1 MEDAGSH
8 SAHTCTETE
17 VEDQQCNT
25 LNVKQMTEKR
35 RDYRH
40 NKSEEYMCKSAT
52 PVLNK
57 GMEMDSMMSTHEG
70 AGADN
75 MYTSHDD
82 IHPTNKNT
90 TSLNVKSK
98 KNEIYTN
105 RQQIHVS
112 DSSDLPGPA
121 DRRPRHGQTG
131 GAPQDTPKHAII
143 YNAPTRHHDSRPQR
157 SLPRPYKLQGAALN
171 NCSPGVLRNN
181 VGLGQRMF

>member
-105 RQQIHVS
+105 RQQIYVS
-112 DSSDLPGPA
+112 D
-121 DRRPRHGQTG
+121 
-131 GAPQDTPKHAII
+131 
-143 YNAPTRHHDSRPQR
+143 
-157 SLPRPYKLQGAALN
+157 
-171 NCSPGVLRNN
+171 
-181 VGLGQRMF
+181 